1 MRFIAF
7 EVSAGQFI
15 AWLWPGM
22 VTNIACSGTAPNEF
36 AAWHRKHVETCWE
49 RECDSSHLRYRAGNS
64 LPGVSE
70 GDDQCKTE

>member
-22 VTNIACSGTAPNEF
+22 LTNIARPGTGNTLKRVGGDNAI
-36 AAWHRKHVETCWE
+36 HRIW
-49 RECDSSHLRYRAGNS
+49 
-64 LPGVSE
+64 GVSRAMNCPAR
-70 GDDQCKTE
+70 GG